1 MNFSDDT
8 FEQKKNTDVT
18 LYRRKRTEQFNES
31 VSLTWKR
38 CIRKRALILAKNSK
52 QKTNKNKNKLYR
64 NVYVTIVMK
73 ETTSKIKRKL
83 SQIEPLTIPT
93 YTHTPI
99 L

>member
-1 MNFSDDT
+1 MNFSDDK
-8 FEQKKNTDVT
+8 FEQKKTDVT

-31 VSLTWKR
+31 VSQTCKR

-52 QKTNKNKNKLYR
+52 QKKTNKNKNKLYR

-73 ETTSKIKRKL
+73 ETSKIKRKL
-83 SQIEPLTIPT
+83 SQIEPLTILT